1 VIPFNLFSALSAK
14 IFGGIA
20 LVLLA
25 FATIQTIRIEGVWC
39 GDGER
44 PKCLIRGFKQE
55 LRIIRINL
63 AEAEAN
69 ARAEAAKHKATKEA
83 YIAAQAKAAEMEAA
97 RIARV
102 VARQQEITDEVKTE
116 YRRQLAAVRARANR
130 LRAQLEASGGGGSG
144 SAPGS
149 LRMPEASEA
158 PAGADEAPDCQAF
171 PARDALTEIR
181 CREIAEQQA
190 HQLDA
195 LITWVEKQLRL
206 EP

>member
-1 VIPFNLFSALSAK
+1 MIPFNLFSALTAK

-39 GDGER
+39 NDGDR

-55 LRIIRINL
+55 LQIIRVNL

-83 YIAAQAKAAEMEAA
+83 YIAAQAEAAEMEAA

-102 VARQQEITDEVKTE
+102 IARQQEITDEVKTE
-116 YRRQLAAVRARANR
+116 YRRQLAAVRAHANR

-144 SAPGS
+144 STPGS
-149 LRMPEASEA
+149 LRMPEASRA
-158 PAGADEAPDCQAF
+158 SAGADEAPDCQAF

-190 HQLDA
+190 LQLDA
-195 LITWVEKQLRL
+195 LITWAEKQLRL